1 MNYKQMLLR
10 QLDYNNK
17 VLGDA
22 AYFGQQKLE
31 RHTQELAL
39 CAHAEIS
46 SLINATNFRT
56 HHGNLA
62 KTNKDTILF
71 ESVDV
76 IRYMMAIQNL
86 WGITDEEFEEAFE
99 AKDVYLN
106 MCYEMKKRPWDNQ
119 YVAIVDLDDVV
130 VEFRKGFAAWL
141 SKEFNIHADV
151 NSSEYYFITALKK
164 ARVNPEDIFSKF
176 IADGGFR
183 TLEIKENIRETLVGL
198 KQQGFWIQ
206 YLTARPAEDLRCLY
220 DTFYWI
226 NKFNLPYDAID
237 FSSEKFR
244 WCAKSKYYDRRK
256 ICFAIDD
263 SPKHAEEYA
272 KHGIK
277 VFVPKQNYNKHVSHD
292 NVFFYEEPYEIL
304 RNSFFPDT

>member
-1 MNYKQMLLR
+1 MLLR

>member
-1 MNYKQMLLR
+1 MLLR

-17 VLGDA
+17 ILGDA

-106 MCYEMKKRPWDNQ
+106 MCHEMKKRPWDNQ

-183 TLEIKENIRETLVGL
+183 TLEIKENIRETLIGL

-226 NKFNLPYDAID
+226 NKFNLPYDAIN

>member
-1 MNYKQMLLR
+1 MLLR

-22 AYFGQQKLE
+22 AYFGKQKLE

-46 SLINATNFRT
+46 TLINATNFRT
-56 HHGNLA
+56 HHGNLE

-106 MCYEMKKRPWDNQ
+106 MCHEMKKRPWDNQ

-277 VFVPKQNYNKHVSHD
+277 VFVPRQNYNKHVSNE
-292 NVFFYEEPYEIL
+292 NVRFYEEPYEIL
-304 RNSFFPDT
+304 KNSFFQDT

>member
-1 MNYKQMLLR
+1 MLLR
-10 QLDYNNK
+10 QLDYNEK
-17 VLGDA
+17 ILGDA

-46 SLINATNFRT
+46 SLVNATNFKT

-86 WGITDEEFEEAFE
+86 WGITNEEFEEAFE

-106 MCYEMKKRPWDNQ
+106 MCHEMKKRPWNNQ

-183 TLEIKENIRETLVGL
+183 TLEIKENIREMLVGL

-226 NKFNLPYDAID
+226 NKFNLPCDAID

-244 WCAKSKYYDRRK
+244 WCAKSKYYDSRK

>member
-1 MNYKQMLLR
+1 MLLR
-10 QLDYNNK
+10 QLDYNEK
-17 VLGDA
+17 ILGDA

-46 SLINATNFRT
+46 SLVNATNFKT

-86 WGITDEEFEEAFE
+86 WGITSEEFEEAFE

-106 MCYEMKKRPWDNQ
+106 MCHEMKKRPWNNQ

-226 NKFNLPYDAID
+226 NKFNLPCDAID

-244 WCAKSKYYDRRK
+244 WCAKSKYYDSRK

-272 KHGIK
+272 KHGIR
-277 VFVPKQNYNKHVSHD
+277 VFVPKQNYNKHVSHE

>member
-1 MNYKQMLLR
+1 MLLR
-10 QLDYNNK
+10 QLDYNEK
-17 VLGDA
+17 ILGDA

-46 SLINATNFRT
+46 SLVNATNFKT

-86 WGITDEEFEEAFE
+86 WGITSEEFEEAFE

-106 MCYEMKKRPWDNQ
+106 MCHEMKKRPWNNQ

-226 NKFNLPYDAID
+226 NKFNLPCDAID

-244 WCAKSKYYDRRK
+244 WCAKSKYYDSRK

>member
-1 MNYKQMLLR
+1 MLLR
-10 QLDYNNK
+10 QLNYNNK

-106 MCYEMKKRPWDNQ
+106 MCHEMKKRPWDNQ

-226 NKFNLPYDAID
+226 NKFKLPYDAIN

-244 WCAKSKYYDRRK
+244 WCAKSKYYDSRK